1 MLNAQSVCN
10 MVKTTFDISRIAC
23 SKALEM
29 IGSENKKP
37 VEFLSGVSA
46 IELARELD
54 GGGFALFSE
63 GGYVWLELTNTFIMG
78 KLSSLIGQ
86 ILIGVGDP
94 KENIDKLSRIYIGND
109 TYHDFFYNQAL

>member
-1 MLNAQSVCN
+1 MEKIN
-10 MVKTTFDISRIAC
+10 FDLSRTAC

-46 IELARELD
+46 IEFAKELD

-63 GGYVWLELTNTFIMG
+63 GGYVWLELSN
-78 KLSSLIGQ
+78 
-86 ILIGVGDP
+86 
-94 KENIDKLSRIYIGND
+94 NI
-109 TYHDFFYNQAL
+109 

>member
-10 MVKTTFDISRIAC
+10 MEKITFDISRTAC
-23 SKALEM
+23 CKVLEM

-63 GGYVWLELTNTFIMG
+63 GGYVWV
-78 KLSSLIGQ
+78 KLSN
-86 ILIGVGDP
+86 
-94 KENIDKLSRIYIGND
+94 NI
-109 TYHDFFYNQAL
+109 

>member
-10 MVKTTFDISRIAC
+10 MEKINFDLSRIAC
-23 SKALEM
+23 SKVLEM
-29 IGSENKKP
+29 IGSGNKKP

-63 GGYVWLELTNTFIMG
+63 GGYVWLELSN
-78 KLSSLIGQ
+78 
-86 ILIGVGDP
+86 
-94 KENIDKLSRIYIGND
+94 NI
-109 TYHDFFYNQAL
+109 

>member
-10 MVKTTFDISRIAC
+10 MEKINFDISRIAC
-23 SKALEM
+23 RKVFEM
-29 IGSENKKP
+29 IGAENKKP

-63 GGYVWLELTNTFIMG
+63 GGYVWLELSN
-78 KLSSLIGQ
+78 
-86 ILIGVGDP
+86 
-94 KENIDKLSRIYIGND
+94 NI
-109 TYHDFFYNQAL
+109 